1 MAARQKRARI
11 VLFSRLRRDAA
22 PLDGPICD
30 VNAQGPESG
39 RDARAIE
46 ELSLKSYTADKIR
59 NVAIV
64 GHGGAGKTMLVEHM
78 LYTAGAVE
86 RVGSVDGGNTQS
98 DFDALEIRRKISLSA
113 SVVPLEWHGVKVNL
127 IDVPGFPDFIGDL
140 HAVAR
145 VVESMILVCEAKAD
159 LDVGFELAWE
169 VAELHGLA
177 KCIFVNK
184 LERDNADYEG
194 LMNTLKAR
202 YGRKVVSVQIPI
214 GHQAA
219 FSGVL
224 DLLNMK
230 VYKGKDRGEVIED
243 VPAGHAEQAA
253 VLREAMMDSAAEGD
267 DDLAMKYLEGE
278 QLTTEEIEHGLMVGT
293 ETGKVVPILLGS
305 AASGIGVATLL
316 DRIVG
321 ELPSPADLP
330 KKIDGQEFKADAS
343 GPLAAYVFKST
354 ADPYVGKINYVRVF
368 SGSLKVDDHVLN
380 INRSKDERLH
390 NLYFPHGKGQ
400 EPATAV
406 PAGDICALAKLQ
418 DTHTGDTLTTT
429 KDKLKVPS
437 EVFPEPIYR
446 IAIKPVSKPDEDK
459 LGPALTKIL
468 EEDPTL
474 KYVRDPNLHQE
485 ILEGMGDIHLDV
497 AIEKLK
503 TRFGVNVTLED
514 AKVPY
519 KETIKTASKAQGRHK
534 RQTGGKGQFGDC
546 WIELAPQARGE
557 GFTFEN
563 KVVGGSIP
571 KNFIP
576 AVEKGI
582 REAMEGG
589 FLAGYQ
595 VIDAKATVYDGS
607 YHDVDS
613 SEQAFKLAGAI
624 AFRAAAEKAQPTI
637 LEPVLNLDVDVPD
650 DCVGDVVGD
659 LNGRRGR
666 LQGMDPIAPGKTRV
680 RAQVPMATMMRYA
693 LDLRSITKGRG
704 RFHQEFSHYDE
715 LPHPEQQALIS
726 EYAKRRADHE
736 SDH

>member
-1 MAARQKRARI
+1 
-11 VLFSRLRRDAA
+11 
-22 PLDGPICD
+22 
-30 VNAQGPESG
+30 
-39 RDARAIE
+39 
-46 ELSLKSYTADKIR
+46 
-59 NVAIV
+59 
-64 GHGGAGKTMLVEHM
+64 MLVEHM
-78 LYTAGAVE
+78 LYTSGAVE
-86 RVGSVDGGNTQS
+86 RVGTVDGGNTQS
-98 DFDALEIRRKISLSA
+98 DFDPLEIRRKLSLSA
-113 SVVPLEWHGVKVNL
+113 SVVPMEWHGTKINL

-145 VVESMILVCEAKAD
+145 VVESMVLVCEAKAD

-169 VAELHGLA
+169 VAEQHGLA

-184 LERDNADYEG
+184 LERDNADYQG
-194 LMNTLKAR
+194 LINTLKTR

-219 FSGVL
+219 FAGVL
-224 DLLNMK
+224 DLLSMK
-230 VYKGKDRGEVIED
+230 VYKGKDRGEEIEE
-243 VPAGHAEQAA
+243 VPTGYADEAAAMREQI
-253 VLREAMMDSAAEGD
+253 MDAAAEGD
-267 DDLAMKYLEGE
+267 DELAMKYLEGE
-278 QLTTEEIEHGLMVGT
+278 QLTPDEIEHGLMVGT
-293 ETGKVVPILLGS
+293 ETGKVVPVLLGS

-316 DRIVG
+316 DRIIG

-330 KKIDGQEFKADAS
+330 KPIDGQEFKADAS

-368 SGSLKVDDHVLN
+368 SGTLKVDDHVYN
-380 INRSKDERLH
+380 INHEKDERLH
-390 NLYFPHGKGQ
+390 NLYYPHGKGQ

-406 PAGDICALAKLQ
+406 VAGDICALAKLQ
-418 DTHTGDTLTTT
+418 DTHTGDTLTTV
-429 KDKLKVPS
+429 KDKIKIKPM
-437 EVFPEPIYR
+437 EFPEPIYR
-446 IAIKPVSKPDEDK
+446 IAIKPVTKPDEDK
-459 LGPALTKIL
+459 LGPSLQKML

-474 KYVRDPNLHQE
+474 RYDRDPNLHQE
-485 ILEGMGDIHLDV
+485 ILAGMGDIHLDV

-503 TRFGVNVTLED
+503 TRFGVNVTVED

-519 KETIKTASKAQGRHK
+519 KETIKAAAKAQGRHK

-546 WIELAPQARGE
+546 WIELAPLGRGE
-557 GFTFEN
+557 GFVYEN
-563 KVVGGSIP
+563 KVVGGAIP

-589 FLAGYQ
+589 YLAGYQ
-595 VIDAKATVYDGS
+595 MIDAKATVYDGS

-624 AFRAAAEKAQPTI
+624 AFRNAAEKAQPTI
-637 LEPVLNLDVDVPD
+637 LEPVLNLEVDVPD
-650 DCVGDVVGD
+650 DAVGDVVGD

-680 RAQVPMATMMRYA
+680 RAIVPMATMMRYA

-715 LPHPEQQALIS
+715 LPHNEQQELVK
-726 EYAKRRADHE
+726 EYQKRRAEHE
-736 SDH
+736 TEH